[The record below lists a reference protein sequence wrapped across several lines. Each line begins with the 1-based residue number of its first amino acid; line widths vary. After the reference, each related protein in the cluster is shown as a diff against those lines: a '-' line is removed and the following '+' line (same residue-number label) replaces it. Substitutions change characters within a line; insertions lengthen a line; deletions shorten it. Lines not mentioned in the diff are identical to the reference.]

1 MPEEL
6 GIDLVH
12 GGKVTTIFQED
23 RTLDHVGHFSIAA
36 RQNQLDVFER
46 APGLVLHLAEAPG
59 GGAMFQF
66 VGSIMLIGEA
76 RLSRAGLEDE
86 AKYVVRLAQREL
98 RPGPE
103 SLATEPHQEG
113 S

>member
-1 MPEEL
+1 
-6 GIDLVH
+6 
-12 GGKVTTIFQED
+12 
-23 RTLDHVGHFSIAA
+23 
-36 RQNQLDVFER
+36 
-46 APGLVLHLAEAPG
+46 
-59 GGAMFQF
+59 MFQF

>member
-1 MPEEL
+1 MLTKRSRILARVLVYLYSASGVFMATSVSIALASVAMEQWNWFPLVL
-6 GIDLVH
+6 GI
-12 GGKVTTIFQED
+12 
-23 RTLDHVGHFSIAA
+23 S
-36 RQNQLDVFER
+36 
-46 APGLVLHLAEAPG
+46 
-59 GGAMFQF
+59 GALFQF
-66 VGSIMLIGEA
+66 VASIMLIGEA

-103 SLATEPHQEG
+103 ADAAESRRDG